1 MQLKL
6 IDPKSNSSVVV
17 AQPRPEILRWTTMTT
32 MNHYLATMTTTFWLV
47 NNRYED
53 GAKVVLFFHN
63 WSFYRFFSSS
73 YFFQYSQSTVS
84 TLGIDTHKKWQKKT
98 NYSQQ
103 NWISKAAN
111 KLSAAIMWNNRL
123 IRKDSSWLACKQIQK
138 KGINLLILLFHLR
151 AAVNL
156 SGRAIRELLGN
167 ISIAFD
173 FYKKFMCNILPQTL
187 QTKSNIKEADIR
199 LAVEVRHCV

>member
-6 IDPKSNSSVVV
+6 IDPKSNSSCFVV

-47 NNRYED
+47 NNRYDD

-73 YFFQYSQSTVS
+73 YFFQYSQSTVLP
-84 TLGIDTHKKWQKKT
+84 LGIDTLLVTQKVTKKT

-103 NWISKAAN
+103 NWISKVAN

-123 IRKDSSWLACKQIQK
+123 IRKDSSWLACKQTQK
-138 KGINLLILLFHLR
+138 KGHQFVDFVVPLESSSKSFRHSN
-151 AAVNL
+151 
-156 SGRAIRELLGN
+156 SGVAR
-167 ISIAFD
+167 
-173 FYKKFMCNILPQTL
+173 Q
-187 QTKSNIKEADIR
+187 
-199 LAVEVRHCV
+199 H

>member
-6 IDPKSNSSVVV
+6 IDPKSNSSCFVV

-32 MNHYLATMTTTFWLV
+32 MKHYLATMTTTFWLV

-84 TLGIDTHKKWQKKT
+84 PLGIDTHKKWRKKLT
-98 NYSQQ
+98 
-103 NWISKAAN
+103 ILSKTEFP
-111 KLSAAIMWNNRL
+111 KP
-123 IRKDSSWLACKQIQK
+123 QINCQLPLCGTTGSLEKTPVDWHASKHKK
-138 KGINLLILLFHLR
+138 KGHQSVDSVVPLESSSKSFRHSN
-151 AAVNL
+151 
-156 SGRAIRELLGN
+156 SGVAR
-167 ISIAFD
+167 
-173 FYKKFMCNILPQTL
+173 Q
-187 QTKSNIKEADIR
+187 
-199 LAVEVRHCV
+199 H